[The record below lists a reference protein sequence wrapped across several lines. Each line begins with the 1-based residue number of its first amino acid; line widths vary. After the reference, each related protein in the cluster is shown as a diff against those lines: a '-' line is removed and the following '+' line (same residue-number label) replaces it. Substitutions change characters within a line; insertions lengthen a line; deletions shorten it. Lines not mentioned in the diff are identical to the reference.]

1 MSKRTT
7 KSPGWSD
14 VKARVS
20 DQSQKQLLQL
30 VADLYRLSKEN
41 REFLHARFSV
51 GDDSLGPYKE
61 RIRDCMYP
69 DVYSNKPVQ
78 VSKARRAIS
87 SYSKATG
94 DPLGEAELMTVL
106 VEYGNRFTVDFGDMD
121 GPFYDSLNRAFQ
133 KAIDKVLSLPQEQ
146 RDGFRE
152 RLEAIMKSSS
162 GIGWGYHDALVEDY
176 HRAFPQDD

>member
-7 KSPGWSD
+7 KSLGWSN

-20 DQSQKQLLQL
+20 NLNQKQLLQL

-41 REFLHARFSV
+41 REFIHARFSV
-51 GDDSLGPYKE
+51 GDDPLGPYKE
-61 RIRDCMYP
+61 TISDCMYP

-78 VSKARRAIS
+78 VAKARRAIS

-94 DPLGEAELMTVL
+94 DPLGEAELMTVP
-106 VEYGNRFTVDFGDMD
+106 VEYGNSFTVDFGDID
-121 GPFYDSLNRAFQ
+121 GPFYDSLNRAYQ
-133 KAIDKVLSLPQEQ
+133 EVIDKVLSLPQEQ
-146 RDGFRE
+146 RDRFRE

-162 GIGWGYHDALVEDY
+162 GIGWGYHDALFEDY
-176 HRAFPQDD
+176 HRAFPQDE

>member
-1 MSKRTT
+1 MSKRRT

-20 DQSQKQLLQL
+20 KLNPKQLLQL
-30 VADLYRLSKEN
+30 VADLYRLSKETQ
-41 REFLHARFSV
+41 EFLHARFAV
-51 GDDSLGPYKE
+51 GDDPLGPYKE
-61 RIRDCMYP
+61 TISDCMYP

-106 VEYGNRFTVDFGDMD
+106 VEYGNSFTVDFGDMD
-121 GPFYDSLNRAFQ
+121 GPFYDSLNRAYQ
-133 KAIDKVLSLPQEQ
+133 VAIDKVLSLPQEH

-162 GIGWGYHDALVEDY
+162 GVGWGYHDTLFEDY
-176 HRAFPQDD
+176 HRAFPQDE